1 MSFFPTEDRD
11 GTIIVTL
18 TNGERN
24 TLHPTL
30 LEDGIAAFQALAESP
45 PKNGIVLTGA
55 GEHFTCGM
63 DTKIAASLDKAG
75 QIQAA
80 GAIDKFT
87 AALHRLPCAVVVA
100 LNGNTIGVGGIMALT
115 ADWIV
120 AAQGNYKIGL
130 PEAKAGLPFPPVPQ
144 AILDHWLDPVW
155 RRRLSLSSHLL
166 TPVEALSA
174 GLADELAVP
183 DQLLDQAVHCAQ
195 ELAAQP
201 GFKTC
206 KRQLRAKANAE
217 IDAILKG

>member
-1 MSFFPTEDRD
+1 MPYFSTEERD

-24 TLHPTL
+24 TLHPEL
-30 LEDGIAAFQALAESP
+30 LEEGIAALQVLAKDP
-45 PKNGIVLTGA
+45 PENGIVLTGA

-63 DTKIAASLDKAG
+63 DTKIATALDKAG

-80 GAIDKFT
+80 AAIDRFA

-100 LNGNTIGVGGIMALT
+100 LNGNTIGAGGIMALA
-115 ADWIV
+115 ADWII
-120 AAQGNYKIGL
+120 AAQGDYKIGL

-174 GLADELAVP
+174 GLADELADP
-183 DQLLDQAVHCAQ
+183 AQLLDHALVRVK

-201 GFKTC
+201 GFKAC

-217 IDAILKG
+217 IDAILAI

>member
-1 MSFFPTEDRD
+1 MSFFPTENRD
-11 GTIIVTL
+11 GTIIITL

-24 TLHPTL
+24 TLHPEL
-30 LEDGIAAFQALAESP
+30 LEEGIAALQALTKYP
-45 PKNGIVLTGA
+45 PNNGIVLTGA

-63 DTKIAASLDKAG
+63 DTKIAATLDKTG

-80 GAIDKFT
+80 AAIDAFA

-100 LNGNTIGVGGIMALT
+100 LNGNTIGAGGIMALA

-120 AAQGNYKIGL
+120 AAQGDYKIGL

-155 RRRLSLSSHLL
+155 RRRLALSSHLL
-166 TPVEALSA
+166 TPIEALSA
-174 GLADELAVP
+174 GLADELADP
-183 DQLLDQAVHCAQ
+183 TQLLDKAVACAQ

-201 GFKTC
+201 GFKAC

-217 IDAILKG
+217 IDAILGT

>member
-1 MSFFPTEDRD
+1 MSFFPTEERD

-24 TLHPTL
+24 TLHPAL
-30 LEDGIAAFQALAESP
+30 LDEGIAALQALAKDP

-63 DTKIAASLDKAG
+63 DTKIVATLDKAG
-75 QIQAA
+75 QIHAA
-80 GAIDKFT
+80 AAIDSFA

-100 LNGNTIGVGGIMALT
+100 LNGNTIGAGGIMALA

-120 AAQGNYKIGL
+120 AAQGDYKIGL

-166 TPVEALSA
+166 TPLEALSA
-174 GLADELAVP
+174 GLADELVEP
-183 DQLLDQAVHCAQ
+183 RQLLDQAVARAQ

-201 GFKTC
+201 AFRAC

-217 IDAILKG
+217 IDAILG